1 MGLRLRC
8 GLRILFIIGLVLG
21 GIVGAPPRARAAG
34 PPGPGCFAETNQC
47 VQGQFLAYW
56 QANGGLAQFGLP
68 LTEVFDEFIVSNGRG
83 AYYHVQ
89 YFERVRMESHPEAAD
104 PASRVLLGQFGRRVL
119 DGVPDAPTAVASPQG
134 GDTYF
139 PETGHNVGPRFGA
152 YWRERGGLAQFG
164 FPLTE
169 LFEERL
175 DEGTVYQVQY
185 FARARFELHP
195 ENAAPYA
202 VLLGQFGRQLLDG
215 PK

>member
-1 MGLRLRC
+1 MDDGTPLIRH
-8 GLRILFIIGLVLG
+8 
-21 GIVGAPPRARAAG
+21 AARALIVRDAKVVAG
-34 PPGPGCFAETNQC
+34 PFRDSWEAHGR
-47 VQGQFLAYW
+47 LAL
-56 QANGGLAQFGLP
+56 NGDP
-68 LTEVFDEFIVSNGRG
+68 LTGEMVEQLEDGRP
-83 AYYHVQ
+83 YQVQ
-89 YFERVRMESHPEAAD
+89 YFERVRMESHPEATD

-175 DEGTVYQVQY
+175 DEGTVIQVQY

-195 ENAAPYA
+195 ENAAPYD